1 MHPRIISS
9 KHKQEKEKASKSI
22 EIETRKF
29 LPMCVTGERPP
40 GFHSDPTDSFPKPSW
55 VGTTA
60 EWVVWIVP
68 GGLPQHPGKQCP
80 LHDSSVFHGTWT
92 GSDFFETFWKRDC
105 IWNVYISC
113 DNMKTINWNVT
124 WMCSRSLTV
133 FKWLVYQI
141 EYLRLTLLKYP
152 WLLIEFDGRSRGS
165 GTKSCLK
172 NKEVERRSESEF
184 LTSEMLGA
192 HLTTILSLSDL
203 PPGFST
209 MLPFLAYLRIVCQ
222 NLPFPFPPYK

>member
-1 MHPRIISS
+1 MGGNNSRVGGVDCTQWPSPAPWEAVHPPW
-9 KHKQEKEKASKSI
+9 QLC
-22 EIETRKF
+22 
-29 LPMCVTGERPP
+29 LPRHLNCV
-40 GFHSDPTDSFPKPSW
+40 W
-55 VGTTA
+55 
-60 EWVVWIVP
+60 
-68 GGLPQHPGKQCP
+68 
-80 LHDSSVFHGTWT
+80 
-92 GSDFFETFWKRDC
+92 FFETFWKRDC

-124 WMCSRSLTV
+124 WMCSLTV

-152 WLLIEFDGRSRGS
+152 WLLIEFDGRSWGS

-184 LTSEMLGA
+184 LASEMLRA
-192 HLTTILSLSDL
+192 HLTAILSLSDL